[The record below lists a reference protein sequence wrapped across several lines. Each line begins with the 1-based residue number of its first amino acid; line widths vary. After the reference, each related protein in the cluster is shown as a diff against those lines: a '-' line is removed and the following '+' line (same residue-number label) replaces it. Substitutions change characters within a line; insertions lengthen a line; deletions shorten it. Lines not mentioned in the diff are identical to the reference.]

1 MNIFLI
7 LHPLLY
13 CRYLMN
19 ESTLFLKLNGELLD
33 LRTPVVMGIVN
44 VTPDSFFAGS
54 RLVHDRSMLNLVE
67 KHLKDGAAIIDVG
80 GYSTRP
86 GAEVVGVDEELQR
99 VADALKQ
106 IRKHFPEARISV
118 DTFRSAV
125 ASMAVKDFGVA
136 MINDIS
142 GGTLDML
149 MFEMIANLKV
159 AYVLMHSRGNPQNM
173 QQLTQYSHLV
183 SEVLHFLENRVA
195 RLHLMGVHDVVVD
208 PGFGF
213 AKTLEQNYEL
223 LQKLHYFQSIGV
235 PVLAGVS
242 RKSMIY
248 KLIGTDASAA
258 LNGTTAVHMLALQGG
273 ASILR
278 VHDVKEAVEAINIYK
293 AYKNA
298 GNELIK

>member
-7 LHPLLY
+7 LYPLIDCMY
-13 CRYLMN
+13 PMN
-19 ESTLFLKLNGELLD
+19 ETPLFLKLNGELLD
-33 LRTPVVMGIVN
+33 LRTPIVMGIVN
-44 VTPDSFFAGS
+44 VTPDSFFVGS
-54 RLVHDRSMLNLVE
+54 RLVHDRSMLLLVE
-67 KHLKDGAAIIDVG
+67 KHLNDGATIIDVG

-86 GAEVVGVDEELQR
+86 GANVVGVDEELQR
-99 VADALKQ
+99 VGDALKQ

-125 ASMAVKDFGVA
+125 AAMAVRDFGAA

-149 MFEMIANLKV
+149 MFEMVASLKV

-173 QQLTQYSHLV
+173 QQLTQYNHLV

-213 AKTLEQNYEL
+213 AKTLEQNYML
-223 LQKLHYFQSIGV
+223 LQKLNHLKNTGV

-248 KLIGTDASAA
+248 KLLGTDATAA
-258 LNGTTAVHMLALQGG
+258 LNGTTAAHMLALQGG

-278 VHDVKEAVEAINIYK
+278 VHDVKESVEAISIYK
-293 AYKNA
+293 AYKDA
-298 GNELIK
+298 GKKLI

>member
-1 MNIFLI
+1 MD
-7 LHPLLY
+7 
-13 CRYLMN
+13 
-19 ESTLFLKLNGELLD
+19 ESSLFLKLNGELLD

-54 RLVHDRSMLNLVE
+54 RLVHDRSMLHLVE
-67 KHLKDGAAIIDVG
+67 KHLKDGASIIDVG

-86 GAEVVGVDEELQR
+86 GAEVVGVDEEMER
-99 VADALKQ
+99 VAGALKQ
-106 IRKHFPEARISV
+106 IRKHFPDARISV

-125 ASMAVKDFGVA
+125 AAMAVKDYGVA

-149 MFEMIANLKV
+149 MFEMVSTLKV
-159 AYVLMHSRGNPQNM
+159 AYVLMHTRGNPQNM
-173 QQLTQYSHLV
+173 QQLTHYDNLV

-195 RLHLMGVHDVVVD
+195 RLHLMGVHDVVID

-213 AKTLEQNYEL
+213 AKSPEQNFVL
-223 LQKLHYFQSIGV
+223 LQKLKHFSNIGV
-235 PVLAGVS
+235 PLLVGLS

-248 KLIGTDASAA
+248 KLLETDANAA
-258 LNGTTAVHMLALQGG
+258 LNGTTAANMLALMGG

-278 VHDVKEAVEAINIYK
+278 VHDVKEAVEVISVFK
-293 AYKNA
+293 AYHNA
-298 GNELIK
+298 GNELTN